1 MKKGILSALAA
12 LGLFLSAC
20 GGAPSQQ
27 AAAPKT
33 EVKAEQPAAK
43 EGGAKTLAKP
53 VFIDFYAPW

>member
-1 MKKGILSALAA
+1 MKRTVVAFAA
-12 LGLFLSAC
+12 AGVLLSAC
-20 GGAPSQQ
+20 GAPSQQ

-33 EVKAEQPAAK
+33 EIKAEAAAP